1 MDNSGFANDSGV
13 LGGSNQVKSTH
24 IYICVCVKLE
34 DHRGPI
40 KSQDWWVFVAIT

>member
-24 IYICVCVKLE
+24 IYIYAFVSNLRTIE
-34 DHRGPI
+34 DP
-40 KSQDWWVFVAIT
+40 